1 MYQSNVSG
9 ISIVHT
15 ALHVHIIDRIAGGK
29 KEKEHVVSIS
39 YLCNV
44 KHQQVRAITITFK
57 KKRKRKSGRQCEKNK
72 HYHIII
78 T

>member
-15 ALHVHIIDRIAGGK
+15 AFHIIDRIAGGGGRK
-29 KEKEHVVSIS
+29 RACGLIS